1 MFCVNKN
8 LFDITHLRKHF
19 YSLIINSSLFINQI
33 FFVSILKAFNEQKRV
48 FQEMGINQN
57 NKQFVLLIKEPLKN

>member
-1 MFCVNKN
+1 MFCVNKT

-33 FFVSILKAFNEQKRV
+33 FFVSILKAFNEQKKGV
-48 FQEMGINQN
+48 PGNGN
-57 NKQFVLLIKEPLKN
+57 

>member
-1 MFCVNKN
+1 MFCVYKN

-33 FFVSILKAFNEQKRV
+33 FFVSILKAFNEQKKGV
-48 FQEMGINQN
+48 PGNGN
-57 NKQFVLLIKEPLKN
+57 